1 MSRGSL
7 LSGSMIADRE
17 ALLDA
22 TEALVYARG
31 VQAVGMDEI
40 REASGLSLKRI
51 YALFPAKEDLVV
63 GMLRRRD
70 RRWRASLAA
79 FVEQSG
85 AGQSGAGH
93 SGAGP
98 SGDPAERVLALFDWL
113 HAWFSEPG
121 FRGCAWINIHG
132 ELGPASRAVLDE
144 VRSHKKAFRDQ
155 IAAWTGTAA
164 TADAVYLLA
173 EGAIVSAGISGN
185 PEIALE
191 ARDAARLL
199 LARDQRESPRDRS
212 G

>member
-1 MSRGSL
+1 MT
-7 LSGSMIADRE
+7 ADRE

-31 VQAVGMDEI
+31 VQAVGMDQI

-51 YALFPAKEDLVV
+51 YTLFPAKEDLVV

-85 AGQSGAGH
+85 AGQT
-93 SGAGP
+93 
-98 SGDPAERVLALFDWL
+98 GDPAERVLALFDWL

-132 ELGPASRAVLDE
+132 ELGPASQAVLDE

-155 IAAWTGTAA
+155 IAAWTGTDG

-173 EGAIVSAGISGN
+173 EGAIVTAGISGD
-185 PEIALE
+185 PEIARE

-199 LARDQRESPRDRS
+199 LAR

>member
-1 MSRGSL
+1 MP
-7 LSGSMIADRE
+7 GSMTADRE

-31 VQAVGMDEI
+31 VQAVGMDQI

-85 AGQSGAGH
+85 AGG
-93 SGAGP
+93 
-98 SGDPAERVLALFDWL
+98 PAEHVLALFDWL

-132 ELGPASRAVLDE
+132 ELGPASQAVLDE

-155 IAAWTGTAA
+155 IAAWTDTAG

-173 EGAIVSAGISGN
+173 EGAIVTAGISGN

-199 LARDQRESPRDRS
+199 LARD
-212 G
+212 

>member
-1 MSRGSL
+1 MTD
-7 LSGSMIADRE
+7 DRE

-22 TEALVYARG
+22 TEALVYANG
-31 VQAVGMDEI
+31 VQAVGMDQI

-79 FVEQSG
+79 YVEQSG
-85 AGQSGAGH
+85 AGQSGA
-93 SGAGP
+93 
-98 SGDPAERVLALFDWL
+98 PAARVLALFDWL

-132 ELGPASRAVLDE
+132 ELGPASPAVLGE

-155 IAAWTGTAA
+155 IAAWTDTAG

-173 EGAIVSAGISGN
+173 EGAIVTAGISGD
-185 PEIALE
+185 PEIARE

-199 LARDQRESPRDRS
+199 LAR

>member
-1 MSRGSL
+1 MTADRETG
-7 LSGSMIADRE
+7 DRE

-31 VQAVGMDEI
+31 VQAVGMDQI

-79 FVEQSG
+79 YVEQSG
-85 AGQSGAGH
+85 AGQSGG
-93 SGAGP
+93 
-98 SGDPAERVLALFDWL
+98 PAERVLALFDWL

-121 FRGCAWINIHG
+121 FRGCAWINVHG
-132 ELGPASRAVLDE
+132 ELGTSSQAVLDE

-155 IAAWTGTAA
+155 IAAWAGTAG

-173 EGAIVSAGISGN
+173 EGAIVTAGISGD
-185 PEIALE
+185 PEIARE
-191 ARDAARLL
+191 AGDAARLL
-199 LARDQRESPRDRS
+199 LAR

>member
-1 MSRGSL
+1 MTADREAASREA
-7 LSGSMIADRE
+7 ADRE

-31 VQAVGMDEI
+31 VQAVGMDQI

-79 FVEQSG
+79 FGEQ
-85 AGQSGAGH
+85 
-93 SGAGP
+93 

-113 HAWFSEPG
+113 HAWFSEPD

-132 ELGPASRAVLDE
+132 ELGPASQAVLDE

-155 IAAWTGTAA
+155 IAAWTDTAG

-173 EGAIVSAGISGN
+173 EGAIVTAGISGD
-185 PEIALE
+185 PEIARE

-199 LARDQRESPRDRS
+199 LAR

>member
-1 MSRGSL
+1 MSRGSSL
-7 LSGSMIADRE
+7 PGSMTADRE

-31 VQAVGMDEI
+31 VQAVGMDQI

-79 FVEQSG
+79 FVEQSCGEPSG
-85 AGQSGAGH
+85 AGQT
-93 SGAGP
+93 
-98 SGDPAERVLALFDWL
+98 GDPAERVLALFDWL

-132 ELGPASRAVLDE
+132 ELGPASQAVLDE

-155 IAAWTGTAA
+155 IAAWTGTDG
-164 TADAVYLLA
+164 TGDAVYLLA
-173 EGAIVSAGISGN
+173 EGAIVTAGISGN

-199 LARDQRESPRDRS
+199 LARD
-212 G
+212 

>member
-1 MSRGSL
+1 MTADRNAADREA
-7 LSGSMIADRE
+7 ADRE

-31 VQAVGMDEI
+31 VQAVGMDQI
-40 REASGLSLKRI
+40 RGASGLSLKRI

-70 RRWRASLAA
+70 LRWRASLAA

-85 AGQSGAGH
+85 AQQSSAVQ
-93 SGAGP
+93 
-98 SGDPAERVLALFDWL
+98 SGDPAARVLALFDWL

-132 ELGPASRAVLDE
+132 ELGPASQAVLDE

-155 IAAWTGTAA
+155 IAAWTPEAGTAD

-173 EGAIVSAGISGN
+173 EGAIVTAGISGD
-185 PEIALE
+185 PEIARE

-199 LARDQRESPRDRS
+199 LAR

>member
-1 MSRGSL
+1 M
-7 LSGSMIADRE
+7 SGSMAADRE

-31 VQAVGMDEI
+31 VQAVGMDQI

-79 FVEQSG
+79 F
-85 AGQSGAGH
+85 AGQSGTGQ
-93 SGAGP
+93 

-155 IAAWTGTAA
+155 IAAWTGTAG

-173 EGAIVSAGISGN
+173 EGAIVTAGISGN

>member
-1 MSRGSL
+1 MSRGSS
-7 LSGSMIADRE
+7 LSGSMTADRE

-31 VQAVGMDEI
+31 VQAVGMDQI

-79 FVEQSG
+79 FVEQSAVG
-85 AGQSGAGH
+85 QSAAGQSGD
-93 SGAGP
+93 P
-98 SGDPAERVLALFDWL
+98 SERVLALFDWL

-132 ELGPASRAVLDE
+132 ELGPASQAVLDE

-155 IAAWTGTAA
+155 IAAWTDTAGTDTAG

-173 EGAIVSAGISGN
+173 EGAIVTAGISGN
-185 PEIALE
+185 PGIALE

-199 LARDQRESPRDRS
+199 LARD
-212 G
+212 

>member
-1 MSRGSL
+1 MTADRNSASPEAASREA
-7 LSGSMIADRE
+7 ADRE

-31 VQAVGMDEI
+31 VQAVGMDQI

-85 AGQSGAGH
+85 ADG
-93 SGAGP
+93 
-98 SGDPAERVLALFDWL
+98 PAEHVLALFDWL

-132 ELGPASRAVLDE
+132 ELGPASQAVLDE

-155 IAAWTGTAA
+155 IAAWTDTAG

-173 EGAIVSAGISGN
+173 EGAIVTAGISGD
-185 PEIALE
+185 PEVARE

-199 LARDQRESPRDRS
+199 LARD
-212 G
+212 

>member
-1 MSRGSL
+1 MT
-7 LSGSMIADRE
+7 ADREAANRE

-31 VQAVGMDEI
+31 VQAVGMDQI

-85 AGQSGAGH
+85 AGQSGAGQT
-93 SGAGP
+93 
-98 SGDPAERVLALFDWL
+98 GDPAERVLALFDWL

-132 ELGPASRAVLDE
+132 ELGPASQAVLDE

-155 IAAWTGTAA
+155 IAAWTDTAG

-173 EGAIVSAGISGN
+173 EGAIVTAGISGD
-185 PEIALE
+185 PDIARE
-191 ARDAARLL
+191 AKDAARLL
-199 LARDQRESPRDRS
+199 LAR

>member
-1 MSRGSL
+1 MTADRDAASREA
-7 LSGSMIADRE
+7 ADRE

-31 VQAVGMDEI
+31 VQAVGMDQI

-70 RRWRASLAA
+70 RRWRASVAA

-85 AGQSGAGH
+85 GGQSGG
-93 SGAGP
+93 GQ

-121 FRGCAWINIHG
+121 YRGCAWINIHG
-132 ELGPASRAVLDE
+132 ELGPASQAVLDE

-155 IAAWTGTAA
+155 IAAWTDTAD

-173 EGAIVSAGISGN
+173 EGAIVTAGISGN

-191 ARDAARLL
+191 ARNAARLL
-199 LARDQRESPRDRS
+199 LARD
-212 G
+212 